1 MSESKIPRMRTI
13 AQCAAYIKEMDKD
26 TRITE
31 YRIRMMVAG
40 NEIPYTMCGRT
51 KLVNLDKLLE
61 HLEAGSKVPEQET
74 KTNRPKIRKLV
85 G

>member
-1 MSESKIPRMRTI
+1 MAEQKIPRMRTI

-61 HLEAGSKVPEQET
+61 HLEAGSREPEHEE
-74 KTNRPKIRKLV
+74 KMMKPKIRKLV